1 MKRRRLTHEQL
12 IEEYQYY
19 LREIQSGSSL
29 KEVIT
34 KTETNEAGFYRRKA
48 IVELSLA
55 APDTF
60 MELSRTCK
68 SQKELA
74 RYAVKELKT
83 AEIAAK
89 LLVLVMKGKAIGR
102 DGNRDRWK

>member
-12 IEEYQYY
+12 VEEYQYY

-29 KEVIT
+29 REVIT
-34 KTETNEAGFYRRKA
+34 RTETNEAGFYRRKA

-60 MELSRTCK
+60 IELSRTCK
-68 SQKELA
+68 TQMELA
-74 RYAVKELKT
+74 KHAIKELKT

-89 LLVLVMKGKAIGR
+89 LRVLVLKGKAIGR
-102 DGNRDRWK
+102 NRWK